1 MQFSL
6 HNDARYS
13 DARRLHARFLA
24 PSPQMPLDGS
34 RVACCTKGG
43 VQVGRLFRLP
53 TGFNFVSRY
62 SSVIQLYFE
71 RRRKWA
77 RGNRVC
83 LVFFLPTRMM
93 LPPMHRKLP
102 FRADIQVA
110 LLPARR
116 LLAVL
121 QEFTAEE
128 GMTRKIRANLVTL
141 STKRPV

>member
-1 MQFSL
+1 
-6 HNDARYS
+6 
-13 DARRLHARFLA
+13 
-24 PSPQMPLDGS
+24 MPLDGS

-43 VQVGRLFRLP
+43 VQVGRLFR
-53 TGFNFVSRY
+53 
-62 SSVIQLYFE
+62 SSLIQLYFE

>member
-1 MQFSL
+1 
-6 HNDARYS
+6 
-13 DARRLHARFLA
+13 
-24 PSPQMPLDGS
+24 
-34 RVACCTKGG
+34 
-43 VQVGRLFRLP
+43 
-53 TGFNFVSRY
+53 
-62 SSVIQLYFE
+62 
-71 RRRKWA
+71 
-77 RGNRVC
+77 
-83 LVFFLPTRMM
+83 